1 MTTPQPGDTWVNP
14 YGRAFRV
21 DAINVRIY
29 GTDGELMGIYAELT
43 AKDNRN
49 IRMAIYMRDL
59 TPQTQMEMLL

>member
-1 MTTPQPGDTWVNP
+1 MNP

-29 GTDGELMGIYAELT
+29 RTDGELMGIYAELT
-43 AKDNRN
+43 AKDNRS